1 MRSNRVERMLVLG
14 YDDVSRLLPMDE
26 CIEVMEEALAALAR
40 GEMYLPLRF
49 VVRPPNAAGFIGLM
63 PSYRGGDR
71 PAFGL
76 KAINVIPDNPRLRGL
91 DAHQGGVLLSDGET
105 GEPVAFLNA
114 SAITE
119 IRTAAVSAVA
129 TRTLAREDSR
139 ELAILGA
146 GVQARSHLEAMRA
159 VRNFERIRIYSRTP
173 AHARSLAEEGG
184 AAAVGSAE
192 EAVREA
198 DVVVTATSSADP
210 VLERAWLKSGAH
222 INAVGACLPHVREL
236 DTRTV
241 AEAAFFTD
249 RRESAENE
257 AGDYVLALKEGAIEP
272 GHIRA
277 ELGDVLAGSAP
288 GRSAVDEITIF
299 ESLGIA
305 IEDLAAAD
313 HVAQR
318 ARAEGVGV
326 NVAF

>member
-1 MRSNRVERMLVLG
+1 MLVLG
-14 YDDVSRLLPMDE
+14 YEDVSRLLPMDE

-49 VVRPPNAAGFIGLM
+49 VVRPPDAAGFMGLM
-63 PSYRGGDR
+63 PAHRGGER
-71 PAFGL
+71 PAFAL
-76 KAINVIPDNPRLRGL
+76 KALTIVPDNPRLRGL
-91 DAHQGGVLLSDGET
+91 DAHQGGVLLSDGES
-105 GEPVAFLNA
+105 GEPVAFMNA

-129 TRTLAREDSR
+129 TRALARENTR

-159 VRNFERIRIYSRTP
+159 VREFERIRIYSRTP
-173 AHARSLAEEGG
+173 EHARSLAEEGG
-184 AAAVGSAE
+184 AEAVDSAE

-198 DVVVTATSSADP
+198 DVVVTATSSSQP

-222 INAVGACLPHVREL
+222 INAVGACLPDFREL

-241 AEAAFFTD
+241 ADAAFFTD

-257 AGDYVLALKEGAIEP
+257 AGDYVLALREGAIEP

-277 ELGDVLAGSAP
+277 ELGEVLVGSAP
-288 GRSAVDEITIF
+288 GRNAAEEITIF

-313 HVAQR
+313 HVVRR
-318 ARAEGVGV
+318 ARAEGVGAEV
-326 NVAF
+326 PF

>member
-1 MRSNRVERMLVLG
+1 MLVLG

-63 PSYRGGDR
+63 PAYRGGES

-91 DAHQGGVLLSDGET
+91 DAHQGGVLLSDGES
-105 GEPVAFLNA
+105 GEPLAFLNA

-129 TRTLAREDSR
+129 TRALAREDSR

-159 VRNFERIRIYSRTP
+159 VRDFERVRIYSRT
-173 AHARSLAEEGG
+173 AEHARALAEEGG
-184 AAAVGSAE
+184 AAVVGSAE

-198 DVVVTATSSADP
+198 DVVVTATSSPEP
-210 VLERAWLKSGAH
+210 VVDRGWLKRGVH
-222 INAVGACLPHVREL
+222 INAVGACLPHMREL
-236 DTRTV
+236 DTQTV
-241 AEAAFFTD
+241 VDAAFFTD

-257 AGDYVLALKEGAIEP
+257 AGDFVLAKEEGAIGPE
-272 GHIRA
+272 HIRA
-277 ELGDVLAGSAP
+277 ELGEVVAGMGP
-288 GRSAVDEITIF
+288 GRSSDDEITIF
-299 ESLGIA
+299 ESLGLA

-313 HVAQR
+313 HVVHR

-326 NVAF
+326 DVPF

>member
-1 MRSNRVERMLVLG
+1 MLVLG
-14 YDDVSRLLPMDE
+14 YDDVSQLLPMDE
-26 CIEVMEEALAALAR
+26 CIEVMEDALAALAR

-49 VVRPPNAAGFIGLM
+49 VVRPPDAAGFMGLM
-63 PSYRGGDR
+63 PAYRGGES

-91 DAHQGGVLLSDGET
+91 DAHQGGVLLSDGES

-129 TRTLAREDSR
+129 TRALAREETR

-159 VRNFERIRIYSRTP
+159 VRGFERVRIYSRTSE
-173 AHARSLAEEGG
+173 HARSLAREGG
-184 AAAVGSAE
+184 ATAVDSAE
-192 EAVREA
+192 EAVRGA
-198 DVVVTATSSADP
+198 DVVVTATSSAEP
-210 VLERAWLKSGAH
+210 VIERGWLKNGAH

-241 AEAAFFTD
+241 ADAAFFTD

-257 AGDYVLALKEGAIEP
+257 AGDFVLALKEGAIEP

-277 ELGDVLAGSAP
+277 ELGQVVAGMAP
-288 GRSAVDEITIF
+288 GRTSDDEITIF
-299 ESLGIA
+299 ESLGLA
-305 IEDLAAAD
+305 VEDLAAAD
-313 HVAQR
+313 RVVRR
-318 ARAEGVGV
+318 ARAEGVGAD
-326 NVAF
+326 VAF

>member
-1 MRSNRVERMLVLG
+1 MLVLS
-14 YDDVSRLLPMDE
+14 YDDVARLLPMGE
-26 CIEVMEEALAALAR
+26 CIEVMEEALGALAR

-49 VVRPPNAAGFIGLM
+49 VVRPPDAAGFIGLM
-63 PSYRGGDR
+63 PAYRGGES
-71 PAFGL
+71 PAFAL
-76 KAINVIPDNPRLRGL
+76 KALNVMPDNPRLRGL
-91 DAHQGGVLLSDGET
+91 DAHQGGVLLSDGES

-129 TRTLAREDSR
+129 TRALAREDAR

-146 GVQARSHLEAMRA
+146 GVQARSHLEAMRT
-159 VRNFERIRIYSRTP
+159 VRDFESVRIYSRSP
-173 AHARSLAEEGG
+173 EHARALADDGS
-184 AAAVGSAE
+184 ASAVESAE

-198 DVVVTATSSADP
+198 DVVVTATSSPEP
-210 VLERAWLKSGAH
+210 VLARGWVKSGAH
-222 INAVGACLPHVREL
+222 INAVGACLPNIREL
-236 DTRTV
+236 DSETV
-241 AEAAFFTD
+241 ADAAFFTD

-277 ELGDVLAGSAP
+277 ELGEVVAGMAP
-288 GRSAVDEITIF
+288 GRSSDDEITIF
-299 ESLGIA
+299 ESLGLA

-313 HVAQR
+313 HVVRR

-326 NVAF
+326 DVPF

>member
-1 MRSNRVERMLVLG
+1 VLVLG

-26 CIEVMEEALAALAR
+26 CIEVMEAALAGLAR
-40 GEMYLPLRF
+40 GEMYQPLRF
-49 VVRPPNAAGFIGLM
+49 VVRPPSAAGFMGLM
-63 PSYRGGDR
+63 PSYRGGER

-91 DAHQGGVLLSDGET
+91 DAHQGGVLLSDGES

-129 TRTLAREDSR
+129 TRALARADGG

-146 GVQARSHLEAMRA
+146 GVQARSHLASMAALGRFRRA
-159 VRNFERIRIYSRTP
+159 RIWSRTDE
-173 AHARSLAEEGG
+173 HTRRLADEAE
-184 AAAVGSAE
+184 APFPVEPVASAE
-192 EAVREA
+192 EAVRGA
-198 DVVVTATSSADP
+198 DVIVTATTATQPVVQREWVAD
-210 VLERAWLKSGAH
+210 GAH

-241 AEAAFFTD
+241 ADSAFFTD

-257 AGDYVLALKEGAIEP
+257 AGDFVLAMQEGAIGPE
-272 GHIRA
+272 HIRA
-277 ELGDVLAGSAP
+277 ELGEVVAGMAP
-288 GRSAVDEITIF
+288 ARGAADEITVF

-313 HVAQR
+313 HVVRR
-318 ARAEGVGV
+318 AREEGVGAEV
-326 NVAF
+326 PF

>member
-1 MRSNRVERMLVLG
+1 MLVLG

-49 VVRPPNAAGFIGLM
+49 VVRPPDAAGFIGLM
-63 PSYRGGDR
+63 PAYRGGVS

-91 DAHQGGVLLSDGET
+91 DAHQGGVLLSDGES

-119 IRTAAVSAVA
+119 IRTAAVSGVA
-129 TRTLAREDSR
+129 TRALAREDAR

-146 GVQARSHLEAMRA
+146 GVQARAHLAAMRA
-159 VRNFERIRIYSRTP
+159 VRNFDRVRIYSRTP
-173 AHARSLAEEGG
+173 EHARALAEQG
-184 AAAVGSAE
+184 AAVAVESAE
-192 EAVREA
+192 EAVRDA
-198 DVVVTATSSADP
+198 DVVVTATSAAEP
-210 VLERAWLKSGAH
+210 VVLRPWLKSGVH

-241 AEAAFFTD
+241 ADAAFFTD

-257 AGDYVLALKEGAIEP
+257 AGDFVVAQKEGAIGP
-272 GHIRA
+272 DHIRA
-277 ELGDVLAGSAP
+277 ELGEVVAGMTP
-288 GRSAVDEITIF
+288 GRSSDVEITIF
-299 ESLGIA
+299 ESLGLA

-313 HVAQR
+313 HVVRR

-326 NVAF
+326 DVPF

>member
-1 MRSNRVERMLVLG
+1 MLVLA

-26 CIEVMEEALAALAR
+26 CIEVMQEALAALAR

-49 VVRPPNAAGFIGLM
+49 VVKPPNAAGFIGLM
-63 PSYRGGDR
+63 PAYRGGES

-76 KAINVIPDNPRLRGL
+76 KAINVIPENPRLRGL
-91 DAHQGGVLLSDGET
+91 DAHQGGVLLSDGES

-129 TRTLAREDSR
+129 TRALAREDAR

-146 GVQARSHLEAMRA
+146 GVQARSHLDAMRA
-159 VRNFERIRIYSRTP
+159 VRDFERIRIYSRTP
-173 AHARSLAEEGG
+173 EYARSLAEDAG
-184 AAAVGSAE
+184 AEAVDTAE
-192 EAVREA
+192 EAVRGA
-198 DVVVTATSSADP
+198 DVIVTATSSSEP
-210 VLERAWLKSGAH
+210 VVEREWLKNGVH
-222 INAVGACLPHVREL
+222 INAVGACLPNVREL

-241 AEAAFFTD
+241 ADAAFFTD

-257 AGDYVLALKEGAIEP
+257 AGDFVLAKADGAIGPE
-272 GHIRA
+272 HIRA
-277 ELGDVLAGSAP
+277 ELGEVVAGMAR
-288 GRSAVDEITIF
+288 GRSSDDEITIF
-299 ESLGIA
+299 ESLGLA

-313 HVAQR
+313 HIVRR

-326 NVAF
+326 DVPF

>member
-1 MRSNRVERMLVLG
+1 MLVLS
-14 YDDVSRLLPMDE
+14 YDDVARLLPMDE

-49 VVRPPNAAGFIGLM
+49 VVKPPDAAGFIGLM
-63 PSYRGGDR
+63 PAYRGGGS

-105 GEPVAFLNA
+105 GAPVAFLNA

-129 TRTLAREDSR
+129 TRALAREDAR

-159 VRNFERIRIYSRTP
+159 VRDFDRIRIYSRTP
-173 AHARSLAEEGG
+173 EHARALADG
-184 AAAVGSAE
+184 AAAAVDNAE
-192 EAVREA
+192 EAVRGA
-198 DVVVTATSSADP
+198 DVVVTATSSPEP
-210 VLERAWLKSGAH
+210 VVERGWLKDGAH
-222 INAVGACLPHVREL
+222 INAVGACLPHIREL

-241 AEAAFFTD
+241 ADAAFFTD
-249 RRESAENE
+249 RRESAEKE
-257 AGDYVLALKEGAIEP
+257 AGDYVMALKEGAIEP

-277 ELGDVLAGSAP
+277 ELGEVVAGMAP
-288 GRSAVDEITIF
+288 GRSSDDEITIF
-299 ESLGIA
+299 ESLGLA

-313 HVAQR
+313 HVVRR
-318 ARAEGVGV
+318 ARAESVGV
-326 NVAF
+326 DVPF